1 MLPRVA
7 ATFKRGGRSSGLRD
21 RRGHVWSAR
30 RPALGRKRETAM
42 KLGFFT
48 MPVHTLG
55 RNYAQTLKED
65 REAFILADR
74 LGFSEGYCGE
84 HLTDEVEN
92 IPNGL
97 MFIATLLDATRQM
110 KVGTAVHNLPHSHP
124 AIVASNVAMID
135 NLFEGRFI
143 FGIGAGIL
151 RSDAEALG
159 ILDQDRGAMFLEAI
173 DQILAIWTGSAPYNI
188 KGKFWN
194 ISTEK
199 TLWPEVGIGN
209 IVKPH
214 QKPHPFIVGTASDPD
229 SKGVIA
235 LGRRGWGPVS
245 SNLLHVNCLGRH
257 WTNYARGAVEGGHK
271 ADRDIWRVARSIFVA
286 DDDRTAQAYGGGDA
300 RSPYR
305 FYMKQLFA
313 KLARY
318 KKFATFKARPDLP
331 DEAVT
336 LDYVIDNLVIRG
348 TVNKVVDDILAMHE
362 TIGDFGTLLYCG
374 KDWADPALGRR
385 SMELMAEKVMPAVNA
400 AIGKRAVA
408 AE

>member
-1 MLPRVA
+1 
-7 ATFKRGGRSSGLRD
+7 
-21 RRGHVWSAR
+21 
-30 RPALGRKRETAM
+30 M

-48 MPVHTLG
+48 MPVHPIG

-65 REAFILADR
+65 REAFILADK
-74 LGFSEGYCGE
+74 LGFAEGYCGE
-84 HLTDEVEN
+84 HLTDVVEN
-92 IPNGL
+92 IPNSL
-97 MFIATLLDATRQM
+97 MFIATLLDATKRM

-124 AIVASNVAMID
+124 VVVASNVAMID
-135 NLFEGRFI
+135 NLFQGRFI

-159 ILDQDRGAMFLEAI
+159 ILDLDRGAMFVEAI
-173 DQILAIWTGSAPYNI
+173 DQILAIWDGKAPYNI
-188 KGKFWN
+188 KGQFWN

-199 TLWPEVGIGN
+199 NLWPEVGLGT
-209 IVKPH
+209 IVKPY
-214 QKPHPFIVGTASDPD
+214 QKPHPEIVGTASDPE

-245 SNLLHVNCLGRH
+245 SNLMHANCLGQH
-257 WTNYARGAVEGGHK
+257 WTSYGKGAAEGGHK
-271 ADRDIWRVARSIFVA
+271 ADRAIWRVARSIFVHE
-286 DDDRTAQAYGGGDA
+286 DDKVARAYGGDDA

-318 KKFATFKARPDLP
+318 KKFAPFKASPDVP

-336 LDYVIDNLVIRG
+336 LDYVIDNLIIRG
-348 TVNKVVDDILAMHE
+348 PVNKVVDEILTLNE
-362 TIGDFGTLLYCG
+362 TVGGFGTLLYCG
-374 KDWADPALGRR
+374 KDWTDPALGRA

-400 AIGKRAVA
+400 ALGKRAVA